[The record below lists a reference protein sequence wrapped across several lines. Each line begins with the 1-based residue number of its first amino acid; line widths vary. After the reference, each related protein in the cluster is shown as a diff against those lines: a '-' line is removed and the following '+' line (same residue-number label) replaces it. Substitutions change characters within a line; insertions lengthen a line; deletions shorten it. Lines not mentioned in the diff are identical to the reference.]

1 MIYDESP
8 WFAVLRSLCG
18 SSWPLSWQVKHLAL
32 NDSSLC
38 VVWRTE
44 GETGREKASDTF
56 RSSWFVLCR
65 EFNQHQQQTYL
76 CQASVSRKT
85 NITLFQRIMMPQR
98 RLCSHTEQLGQRESS
113 ECEKLFN
120 RNQSLPQIS
129 SLVPGERLSG
139 ESTLPTAHQ
148 RSLRLEKHNCHCW
161 RGRYASA
168 LLIGRYTMCFLTL
181 SSSGTLYS
189 WNGEWEEYW
198 LWTQLL
204 NMCSK

>member
-1 MIYDESP
+1 MRRDLQWVSMVGSIWE
-8 WFAVLRSLCG
+8 LRTAELTGQTFSLK
-18 SSWPLSWQVKHLAL
+18 WLL
-32 NDSSLC
+32 
-38 VVWRTE
+38 VVRMWRKE
-44 GETGREKASDTF
+44 GATGRGKSQ
-56 RSSWFVLCR
+56 RYISFVLCGG
-65 EFNQHQQQTYL
+65 FSQHQQHTYL

-85 NITLFQRIMMPQR
+85 SITLFQRIMMPQR

-113 ECEKLFN
+113 ECEKLLN

-129 SLVPGERLSG
+129 SLVPGVRPSG

-168 LLIGRYTMCFLTL
+168 LLIGRYTMYFLAL

-189 WNGEWEEYW
+189 
-198 LWTQLL
+198 
-204 NMCSK
+204 